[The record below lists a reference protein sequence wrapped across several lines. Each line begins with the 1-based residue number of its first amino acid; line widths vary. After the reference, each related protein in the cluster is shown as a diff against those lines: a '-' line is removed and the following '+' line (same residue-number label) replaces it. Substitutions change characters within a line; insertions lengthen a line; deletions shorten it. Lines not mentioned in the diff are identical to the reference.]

1 MMKKRRF
8 PGNKTGTGTGGP
20 VPKAEACP
28 VYRQERRTDIMNYHQ
43 YQFSVPQEK
52 MVRVI
57 TDTDAKN
64 EADDQFAI
72 VQALLSPKFENVG
85 LIAAHFGTD
94 RVPDSMER
102 SYRELQTI
110 FEKMDLPSRDML
122 YKGAPHA
129 MERDDLPVE
138 SEGARLI
145 VREAMKADP
154 RPLYVLFLGPL
165 TDLASAYLV
174 EPRIA
179 GRLCAIWIGGGRYP
193 DGGPEYNLGNDI
205 TAARVVFASNMELW
219 QVPQDV
225 YQMMTVSLAELEY
238 RVRPCGKIGAYLCD
252 QLEAHSHEPGPRTSP
267 FRAGEAWVLGDNPAV
282 GLLLYGHRYD
292 YDCVPAPQITA
303 DGRYL
308 HTGLSR
314 KIRVY
319 NRVDNRF
326 ILEDL
331 YAKLALFSRNQ
342 ASCQTHP

>member
-1 MMKKRRF
+1 MRAVSF
-8 PGNKTGTGTGGP
+8 PGEPYPAGGWSPGFLFGQWRIDGNGQAKYDEEKAFPGKQNRYRDRRTGP
-20 VPKAEACP
+20 QSEDRSD
-28 VYRQERRTDIMNYHQ
+28 RQERRTDIMNYHQ

-94 RVPDSMER
+94 QVPDSMER

-165 TDLASAYLV
+165 TDLASAYLM

-205 TAARVVFASNMELW
+205 TAAQVVFASNMELW

-252 QLEAHSHEPGPRTSP
+252 
-267 FRAGEAWVLGDNPAV
+267 
-282 GLLLYGHRYD
+282 
-292 YDCVPAPQITA
+292 
-303 DGRYL
+303 
-308 HTGLSR
+308 
-314 KIRVY
+314 
-319 NRVDNRF
+319 
-326 ILEDL
+326 
-331 YAKLALFSRNQ
+331 
-342 ASCQTHP
+342 